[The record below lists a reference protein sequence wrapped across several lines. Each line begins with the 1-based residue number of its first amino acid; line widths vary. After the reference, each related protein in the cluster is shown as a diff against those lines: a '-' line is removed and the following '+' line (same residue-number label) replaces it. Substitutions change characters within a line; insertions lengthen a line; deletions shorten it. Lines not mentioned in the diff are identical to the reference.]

1 MSEPSGFA
9 SSSPLISAY
18 DLAGLR
24 AERPGVTLLDVR
36 WRLDRPDGRD
46 DYRDGHIPGAVYVD
60 LEGELAGHGDPR
72 GGRHPLPAIDDLQ
85 ASARR
90 WGVTVGRPVVVYDD
104 LAGLSAARAWWL
116 LTAAGVTDV
125 RVLDGA
131 LGAWSDAGLL
141 LQSGDET
148 ASEPGDVILQYG
160 HLPIIDSD
168 GAAAFPAGGILV
180 DARAPERFRGEV
192 EPIDPRAG
200 HIPGAVNV
208 PAAGNVD
215 AYGVFLPPDALRRRY
230 ADAGVRDGI
239 PTAAYCGLG
248 VTAAHD
254 ILAMRVAGID
264 AALYPGSWSAWSN
277 DLERP
282 VATGD

>member
-1 MSEPSGFA
+1 MTDSSDFA

-24 AERPGVTLLDVR
+24 AERAGVTLLDVR

-60 LEGELAGHGDPR
+60 LDSELASHGDPVE
-72 GGRHPLPAIDDLQ
+72 GRHPLPAVEDLQ
-85 ASARR
+85 AAARR
-90 WGVTVGRPVVVYDD
+90 WGVTSGRPVVVYDD
-104 LAGLSAARAWWL
+104 LNGMSAARAWWL
-116 LTAAGVTDV
+116 LTAAGVPDV

-131 LGAWSDAGLL
+131 LRAWTDAGLL
-141 LQSGDET
+141 LQTGDET
-148 ASEPGDVILQYG
+148 AAEPGDVTLRYG
-160 HLPIIDSD
+160 HLTVIDAD
-168 GAAAFPAGGILV
+168 GAAAFPSGGILV

-208 PAAGNVD
+208 PATGNVD
-215 AYGVFLPPDALRRRY
+215 SDGLFLPAEVLRQRY
-230 ADAGVRDGI
+230 ADAGVRDSI
-239 PTAAYCGLG
+239 PAAAYCGSG
-248 VTAAHD
+248 ITAAHD

-277 DLERP
+277 QPERP
-282 VATGD
+282 VATGG